1 MKSLSLIL
9 SLLIIFSCS
18 NQSLVHQ
25 EKENIVYQSEDLIV
39 EKLSDHIYQHIS
51 YLKTNDFGKVDC
63 NGLILVDEN
72 EAIVLDTPADA
83 ESSVELIQFLQNQNI
98 KIKAVVATHFH
109 EDCIGGLDEFH
120 KRNIPS
126 YANEMTIEKL
136 KNESINIPQNGFQKE
151 LTLEIGNKKIFLN
164 YFGGGHTQDNI
175 VAYYPDEKI
184 LFGGCLIKEVGAGKG
199 NLEDANEAEWPE
211 TVANLKEKYPEIQT
225 IIPGHGKRGG
235 TELLDY
241 TINLF
246 KP

>member
-1 MKSLSLIL
+1 MKTYISIIASLFILI
-9 SLLIIFSCS
+9 SCTKQV
-18 NQSLVHQ
+18 QSSKKQYVT
-25 EKENIVYQSEDLIV
+25 YQSDNLIV

-63 NGLILVDEN
+63 NGMILVDEN

-83 ESSVELIQFLQNQNI
+83 ESSVELIQFLQDQNI
-98 KIKAVVATHFH
+98 KIKSVVATHFH

-126 YANEMTIEKL
+126 YANQMTIEKL
-136 KNESINIPQNGFQKE
+136 KNNQKNIPQNGFQNE
-151 LTLEIGNKKIFLN
+151 LTLEIGTKKVFLN

-175 VAYYPDEKI
+175 VAYYPDEKT
-184 LFGGCLIKEVGAGKG
+184 LFGGCLIKELGAGKG
-199 NLEDANEAEWPE
+199 NLEDANEAEWPK
-211 TVANLKEKYPEIQT
+211 TVAKLKEKYPEIQT

-235 TELLDY
+235 AELLDY
-241 TINLF
+241 TIQLF